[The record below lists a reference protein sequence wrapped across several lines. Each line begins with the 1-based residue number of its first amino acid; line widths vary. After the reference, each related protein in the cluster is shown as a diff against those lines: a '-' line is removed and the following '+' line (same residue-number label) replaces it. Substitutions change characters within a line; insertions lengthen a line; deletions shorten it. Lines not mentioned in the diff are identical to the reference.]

1 MEWQSIP
8 LLDDYV
14 GNAHVR
20 WNRPTSTVI
29 CATCAQDRHLDNA
42 LEVQDMV
49 NLHGRDHLPHRT
61 APTRDGR

>member
-1 MEWQSIP
+1 MERQYIP

-20 WNRPTSTVI
+20 WNRLTSTVI
-29 CATCAQDRHLDNA
+29 CATSALDRHPNDA
-42 LEVQDMV
+42 LVVQDMV